1 MNVEI
6 IVRVDGQEVAQ
17 LQDDLPTAEAL
28 PWEERVE
35 RLKARVGCVV
45 LEIGCRQLAAELRQP
60 CCCGRKMEN
69 RGQRRVT
76 LHSQSG
82 EFTFR
87 SRSQAPAWERTRREA
102 PLRNG

>member
-28 PWEERVE
+28 PLEERIE
-35 RLKARVGCVV
+35 RLKGREGCVV
-45 LEIGCRQLAAELRQP
+45 MEVGCRQLAAELRHP
-60 CCCGRKMEN
+60 CCSGRKMEN
-69 RGQRRVT
+69 CGKQRVT

-82 EFTFR
+82 EFTD
-87 SRSQAPAWERTRREA
+87 SSGIGIAVVSVGA
-102 PLRNG
+102 G